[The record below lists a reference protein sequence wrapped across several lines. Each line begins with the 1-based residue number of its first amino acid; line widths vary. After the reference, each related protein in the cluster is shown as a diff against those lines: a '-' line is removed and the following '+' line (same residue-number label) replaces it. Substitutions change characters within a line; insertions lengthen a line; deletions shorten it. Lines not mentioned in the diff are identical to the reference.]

1 MKRQYKS
8 IYAIFLLVNSMV
20 YGQDNPSRG
29 PLNILNGGVVDG
41 VVVKD
46 EVPIRSKVEYEHV
59 RLADYVWSKR
69 VFSRIDAKEKINHP
83 VFLPYDYFISDWKPP
98 VSIDELDKK
107 DWIKHQ
113 ERWSLWTIIFRH
125 IMLGDL
131 TIYNVADKDFGA
143 IEDGYSFKYPINKNS
158 KDAYFSDANYRKEI
172 NRKLS
177 YGGPGEPWQ
186 IEGDDASA
194 TKTVLMRDS
203 DTEVFEDW
211 FTRLTTQG
219 VAPDNDP
226 EVFGALTRTEKSVLK
241 MQYDESKVGF
251 SLKRP
256 DVVQYISSASI
267 TAYNIKEDWFF
278 DKERSILDRRIIALA
293 PVGRLLQEEPEDPNE
308 ITDDGNDRF
317 KNFVGVNRNGQLEA
331 CKDGK
336 FDLFTEKVVEK
347 ELFWLYFPE
356 LRDVII
362 SYYIYNEQSDAQW
375 MSFDDLFWK
384 RKFTAQ
390 IYKVSDKF
398 DRELEDYKYGV
409 DALYE
414 AEKIKD
420 DMRKWEHDVW
430 NY

>member
-1 MKRQYKS
+1 
-8 IYAIFLLVNSMV
+8 
-20 YGQDNPSRG
+20 
-29 PLNILNGGVVDG
+29 
-41 VVVKD
+41 
-46 EVPIRSKVEYEHV
+46 
-59 RLADYVWSKR
+59 
-69 VFSRIDAKEKINHP
+69 
-83 VFLPYDYFISDWKPP
+83 
-98 VSIDELDKK
+98 
-107 DWIKHQ
+107 
-113 ERWSLWTIIFRH
+113 
-125 IMLGDL
+125 MLGDL

>member
-398 DRELEDYKYGV
+398 DIELEDYKYGV